1 MKFDCLEYEL
11 MYICHLHGSCQSFF
25 FSETFISIAA
35 GIKSITPWLN
45 RS

>member
-25 FSETFISIAA
+25 SHQKLFISIAA
-35 GIKSITPWLN
+35 GIKSITP
-45 RS
+45 